1 MAHNVIAK
9 TGSLIAMIILLF
21 IVIKIIPEIFNEI
34 ICLTDLYKRN
44 GPLEKSIKKIFGRKK
59 FK

>member
-44 GPLEKSIKKIFGRKK
+44 GPLEKGIKNIFMRKKIK
-59 FK
+59 